1 MIIYKV
7 SDQLQK
13 YASETRGKEWLNW
26 VFPTEKSPL
35 SRCNYQKEEK
45 CGVVWCEMFLSINIK
60 LLFHSSRIVGFS
72 RVW

>member
-1 MIIYKV
+1 MIIYKA

-45 CGVVWCEMFLSINIK
+45 CGLVWCGVKCF
-60 LLFHSSRIVGFS
+60 
-72 RVW
+72 